1 VRVTRVAPPP
11 PPPAAP
17 DSHSGLAAPFS
28 PKATIYR
35 PDCWIKEDPLA
46 RWDAT
51 GSGRIRDGTPRSSPR
66 AGELI
71 RPKLPRDL
79 IEHGVDHAGLVFVHE
94 GIGDVDIF
102 GNDDTRRH
110 VAAVPEL

>member
-1 VRVTRVAPPP
+1 MKAPGVSPGLLRLFLQEGEMVHARAPAFHVRNRCTNRRSTMVTRAFVLAAAFAMAAVALPSATS
-11 PPPAAP
+11 AAP

-51 GSGRIRDGTPRSSPR
+51 GSGCIRD
-66 AGELI
+66 
-71 RPKLPRDL
+71 
-79 IEHGVDHAGLVFVHE
+79 
-94 GIGDVDIF
+94 
-102 GNDDTRRH
+102 
-110 VAAVPEL
+110 